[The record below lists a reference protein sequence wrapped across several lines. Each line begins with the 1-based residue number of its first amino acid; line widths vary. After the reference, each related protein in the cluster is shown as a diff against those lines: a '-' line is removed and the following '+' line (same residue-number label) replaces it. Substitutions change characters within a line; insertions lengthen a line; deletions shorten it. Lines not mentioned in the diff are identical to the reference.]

1 MKTICIAGKNDIAVN
16 ILLHCIENYSEYKI
30 VCVTNKNET
39 GVNLWQKSLKW
50 FAERNNVEVVSL
62 QDIYEMEELLFLS
75 LEFDRIIKPEKF
87 KSTELYNIHFSMLP
101 KYKGMFTSVL
111 PILNNEEHTGVTL
124 HKIRDGIDTGE
135 IIEQQKVVIEPDD
148 TAFNLYIKLIN
159 EGTELIIRNIEKLL
173 EGEVTAIP
181 QSKEGSTY
189 FSTDAIDF
197 GNLKLDVNKTA
208 YQIQNQIRAFCFRP
222 YQLLNWNGVKYIE
235 CEILS
240 SVSIC
245 KPGTILEE
253 TKVYTKIATIDY
265 DTILYKDVF
274 YELLELIKV
283 GNNKKAKE
291 LCSCKKIIESKE
303 KYGWS
308 ALTVAVYNN
317 NFEMVQ
323 FLVDRGADIFVLNN
337 NGTNLLMYAK
347 NCFVEYKD
355 ATIFE
360 YLMKKG
366 LNKEQPDYY
375 GKKLCDYCYEEGIK
389 QIGMFEVS

>member
-159 EGTELIIRNIEKLL
+159 EGT
-173 EGEVTAIP
+173 
-181 QSKEGSTY
+181 
-189 FSTDAIDF
+189 
-197 GNLKLDVNKTA
+197 
-208 YQIQNQIRAFCFRP
+208 
-222 YQLLNWNGVKYIE
+222 
-235 CEILS
+235 
-240 SVSIC
+240 
-245 KPGTILEE
+245 
-253 TKVYTKIATIDY
+253 
-265 DTILYKDVF
+265 
-274 YELLELIKV
+274 
-283 GNNKKAKE
+283 
-291 LCSCKKIIESKE
+291 
-303 KYGWS
+303 
-308 ALTVAVYNN
+308 
-317 NFEMVQ
+317 
-323 FLVDRGADIFVLNN
+323 
-337 NGTNLLMYAK
+337 
-347 NCFVEYKD
+347 
-355 ATIFE
+355 
-360 YLMKKG
+360 
-366 LNKEQPDYY
+366 
-375 GKKLCDYCYEEGIK
+375 
-389 QIGMFEVS
+389 